1 MVFISPFPELF
12 ESGILSQYSM
22 SSTTRRILRVD
33 YNTIIVEK
41 FSLSGLESA
50 ASEQEKIRKHLALLS
65 YDAYDGQN
73 DHNVS
78 EHKTVHIIDYANKK
92 KQKWDEVRI
101 LKELLCFARMFP
113 DASSFQVIRCT
124 EKHGLLNKKVTLS
137 FERTGEYNLT
147 NDPQYSVRGTF

>member
-1 MVFISPFPELF
+1 
-12 ESGILSQYSM
+12 M
-22 SSTTRRILRVD
+22 SSTTRRILCVD
-33 YNTIIVEK
+33 YNTIVVEE

-73 DHNVS
+73 DHNVH

-92 KQKWDEVRI
+92 KQKWDENGI

-113 DASSFQVIRCT
+113 DASCFIVLRCT
-124 EKHGLLNKKVTLS
+124 EKQSLFGKKITRS
-137 FERTGEYNLT
+137 FERTGGYNLT
-147 NDPQYSVRGTF
+147 NSPQYSVTGTF